1 MPMHTLVLPWL
12 LMIVVGPHI
21 GLRNAWPMSLLIQ
34 AQTTDNDAEI
44 MGCLEYV
51 LKTAKLGLIH
61 ESVDVNSG
69 YAYTSKSSRRNDAHQ
84 VEFG

>member
-1 MPMHTLVLPWL
+1 
-12 LMIVVGPHI
+12 
-21 GLRNAWPMSLLIQ
+21 MSLLIQ

-44 MGCLEYV
+44 VGCLDYV

-69 YAYTSKSSRRNDAHQ
+69 YAYTSEIPIKPSLRSDL
-84 VEFG
+84 G